1 MEAKRVFDDAQRLL
15 KDIIQR
21 KRLVARAVVAYY
33 PARSNMDDIEILN
46 EDRSEVI
53 AVLHG
58 LRQQVYMA
66 KLSYGH
72 SYYYAILNYSSS

>member
-15 KDIIQR
+15 RDIIER
-21 KRLVARAVVAYY
+21 KRLVARGAVAYY

-46 EDRSEVI
+46 EDRSDVI

-58 LRQQVYMA
+58 LRQQVNTA
-66 KLSYGH
+66 KL
-72 SYYYAILNYSSS
+72 